1 MAFAFDSA
9 DGLGGKNELP
19 MMPQK
24 LSLHMLPSEV
34 GALHGIVIQLQPPSS
49 QHKNNPLALA
59 SIRLSK
65 SLVGSTYQ
73 CKTNLFR

>member
-1 MAFAFDSA
+1 MQQLLLKYIVIKHLGKITFDCT
-9 DGLGGKNELP
+9 LL
-19 MMPQK
+19 
-24 LSLHMLPSEV
+24 L
-34 GALHGIVIQLQPPSS
+34 GIVIQLQPPSS